1 MLLKRNLHLLSYL
14 PAYKVFPPHVRR
26 RYLRAYKA
34 PISMALW
41 TKASL
46 CVKSSLLEQSLPRTP
61 SQQIRS
67 LPTYQVGPRN
77 PCNPWL
83 IKGLRLFTAFYN
95 CRDTFTD
102 VMSALQIHLFMQN
115 KANFQKSQMNVNNVL
130 TRDYEKMTLGQRGKN
145 KPNSNPIQTQ
155 FKPNQSQNKPN
166 TNPNKPNLSR
176 RSLWRSRIK
185 RYLAKMAHHEL
196 KYVDRLAQLT
206 LNQENQKGLELIMK
220 KLWINIVPY
229 NKEIAIAALESGAEA
244 VVLPDGDSDKVR
256 QFGKIKTV
264 EKNGDIK
271 PGVDVEF
278 IDIAG
283 KDDEDKAAAV
293 PADKTIVVKMLD
305 WTIIPIENLLARRGK
320 NIMVQVET
328 SEQAKLMV
336 EILEK
341 GVDGVVLNT
350 TDINEI
356 KKTAEIIHGI
366 SEKVALV
373 TATITST
380 KQLGMGDRACLDTC
394 TQMTVGEGMLV
405 GNTAAGFFLVH
416 SESIDNPYVASR
428 PFRVNAG
435 AVHAYT
441 LVTGGKTKYL
451 ADLKAGDEV
460 LLVDFQGNNKTAYL
474 GRNKIEKRPMMLI
487 EAEAEGEPITLVLQ
501 NAETIRLV
509 SPDGDAISVTN
520 LKPGDKVL
528 GHIEKAGRHFGM
540 KVDETLIEK

>member
-1 MLLKRNLHLLSYL
+1 
-14 PAYKVFPPHVRR
+14 
-26 RYLRAYKA
+26 
-34 PISMALW
+34 
-41 TKASL
+41 
-46 CVKSSLLEQSLPRTP
+46 
-61 SQQIRS
+61 
-67 LPTYQVGPRN
+67 
-77 PCNPWL
+77 
-83 IKGLRLFTAFYN
+83 
-95 CRDTFTD
+95 
-102 VMSALQIHLFMQN
+102 
-115 KANFQKSQMNVNNVL
+115 
-130 TRDYEKMTLGQRGKN
+130 
-145 KPNSNPIQTQ
+145 
-155 FKPNQSQNKPN
+155 
-166 TNPNKPNLSR
+166 
-176 RSLWRSRIK
+176 
-185 RYLAKMAHHEL
+185 
-196 KYVDRLAQLT
+196 
-206 LNQENQKGLELIMK
+206 MK
-220 KLWINIVPY
+220 KLWVNVVPY
-229 NKEIAIAALESGAEA
+229 KKEIAIAALESGAEA

-271 PGVDVEF
+271 PSTHVEF

-283 KDDEDKAAAV
+283 KADEDKAAAV
-293 PADKTIVVKMLD
+293 ATDKILALRMLD
-305 WTIIPIENLLARRGK
+305 WTIIPIENLLAKRGK
-320 NIMVQVET
+320 NIMVQVEN

-350 TDINEI
+350 SDVNEI

-373 TATITST
+373 TATITAT

-441 LVTGGKTKYL
+441 LTPGGKTKYL

-460 LLVDFQGNNKTAYL
+460 LLVDFQGKSQIAYL

-487 EAEAEGEPITLVLQ
+487 AAEAEGEPISLVMQ

-509 SPDGDAISVTN
+509 GPEGKAVSVTA

-540 KVDETLIEK
+540 QVDETLIER